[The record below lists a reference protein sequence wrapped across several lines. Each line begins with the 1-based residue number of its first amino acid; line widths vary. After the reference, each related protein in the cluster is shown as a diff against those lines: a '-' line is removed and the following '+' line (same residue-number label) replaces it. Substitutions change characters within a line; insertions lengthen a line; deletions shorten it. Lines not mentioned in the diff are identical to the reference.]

1 MRLPMVATL
10 FAVVS
15 AGTSA
20 FAQGD
25 HVHHN
30 WCQQTGSSRE
40 CAYDTLA
47 QCKASKN
54 SPVNRCVRNTEP
66 MNHHQ

>member
-1 MRLPMVATL
+1 MRLLMVATL
-10 FAVVS
+10 FATVS
-15 AGTSA
+15 VGTSA

-25 HVHHN
+25 YVHHK
-30 WCQQTGSSRE
+30 WCLQIGSSHE

-54 SPVNRCVRNTEP
+54 SPENRCERNAAP
-66 MNHHQ
+66 MNH